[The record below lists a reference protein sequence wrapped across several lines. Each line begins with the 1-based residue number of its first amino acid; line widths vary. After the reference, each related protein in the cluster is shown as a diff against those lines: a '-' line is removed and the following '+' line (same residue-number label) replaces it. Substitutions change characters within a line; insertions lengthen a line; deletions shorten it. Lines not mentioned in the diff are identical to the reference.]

1 MPTVWMPPVS
11 PKDPVKPAGWSG
23 PGSCQI
29 VAFTLGPVGCV
40 ILRAPF
46 RRDVSISPSLGGAP
60 AVKPCWPSKPDPVG
74 ALPVLDPRDAGAGM
88 GLRALAPPAG
98 EPLT

>member
-29 VAFTLGPVGCV
+29 IAFTLGPVGCV

-46 RRDVSISPSLGGAP
+46 RRGVSISPSLGGLLQ
-60 AVKPCWPSKPDPVG
+60 SS
-74 ALPVLDPRDAGAGM
+74 
-88 GLRALAPPAG
+88 PAG
-98 EPLT
+98 LQSQILWGLFFLCRTPEMQGLAWGSEPSLLLRENL